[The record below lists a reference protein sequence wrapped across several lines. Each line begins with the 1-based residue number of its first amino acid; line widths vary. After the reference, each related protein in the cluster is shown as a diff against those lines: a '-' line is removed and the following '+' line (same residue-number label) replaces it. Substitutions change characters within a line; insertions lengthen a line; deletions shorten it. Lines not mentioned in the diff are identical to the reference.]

1 MGGEKYML
9 TYKDEEAAI
18 TQLTRRGGGAVV
30 GKTASAVVIGFWKKD
45 KADSNGKTQNMED
58 CFARVKEMA
67 AYLIEQ
73 GY

>member
-9 TYKDEEAAI
+9 TYKDDSAAI
-18 TQLTRRGGGAVV
+18 TQMTRRNGGAVV
-30 GKTASAVVIGFWKKD
+30 GKAATVVIIGFWKKD
-45 KADSNGKTQNMED
+45 KQDSNGKFQNMED
-58 CFARVKEMA
+58 VFKLVQEMT

>member
-1 MGGEKYML
+1 MRAEIDYRVA
-9 TYKDEEAAI
+9 TNFAERQAAM
-18 TQLTRRGGGAVV
+18 RDAAVECLDSSFGYV
-30 GKTASAVVIGFWKKD
+30 GWELLGFSD
-45 KADSNGKTQNMED
+45 KADSNGKSQNMED

>member
-9 TYKDEEAAI
+9 TYKDDAAAI
-18 TQLTRRGGGAVV
+18 TQMTRRGGGAVV
-30 GKTASAVVIGFWKKD
+30 GKAATCVIIGFWKKD
-45 KADSNGKTQNMED
+45 KADSNGKAQNMED
-58 CFARVKEMA
+58 VFKLVQEMT